1 MRDESSSNKRIEE
14 AGFPPKESMASPWMA
29 FLTALQFLTT
39 SPAIIRR
46 PFTAKELG
54 GAVAWF
60 PLIGTLLG
68 FLLAMADALLALI
81 FPPPA
86 RCALLVALWV
96 LLTGALHL
104 DGFLDS
110 CDGLLGGWTPEKRL
124 EIMHDERVGAYAL
137 AGGAL
142 LLLLKFSALLS
153 LPERWE
159 ALLLAPTMSRWSM
172 SLAITAFP
180 YARAEGLGKLMKD
193 QTGWLQA
200 AIATL
205 LTLVTAWF
213 VGRLVGLAML
223 GLAAITMGL
232 IARFTLKRIP
242 GLTGDIY
249 GAINEIV
256 ELVVLLAWVG
266 LSSAGRL

>member
-1 MRDESSSNKRIEE
+1 
-14 AGFPPKESMASPWMA
+14 
-29 FLTALQFLTT
+29 
-39 SPAIIRR
+39 
-46 PFTAKELG
+46 
-54 GAVAWF
+54 
-60 PLIGTLLG
+60 
-68 FLLAMADALLALI
+68 
-81 FPPPA
+81 
-86 RCALLVALWV
+86 
-96 LLTGALHL
+96 
-104 DGFLDS
+104 
-110 CDGLLGGWTPEKRL
+110 
-124 EIMHDERVGAYAL
+124 
-137 AGGAL
+137 
-142 LLLLKFSALLS
+142 
-153 LPERWE
+153 
-159 ALLLAPTMSRWSM
+159 M

-266 LSSAGRL
+266 LSSSWRL